1 MINVEDAF
9 EQSELSESMLRKR
22 SLDAI
27 GAHQLFDA
35 RKLCSPAGLNEE
47 TKVPL
52 ERLRANGPLRRLL
65 PVPNDFVA
73 RSADLEKRFPNFS
86 SYINEHLL
94 PSLALAHIRNAGIQ
108 LQPTVFCGSP
118 GVGKTMFVAEL
129 AAAFDLEFERVN
141 LETAQAS
148 MQLIGTGRGWS
159 NAQPGLLFRWIA
171 NSEFANG
178 VIVMEEL
185 DKSDTQKSR
194 YSTSNALLQ
203 LLEPTT
209 ARVFADQSLPELKL
223 DLSKINFLFTA
234 NTMDGISEPILS
246 RLQVFNVPDLTA
258 AQARAVALRQYENMI
273 EELRLPIIAP
283 KLTDEG
289 LAALS
294 VESPRRQRIL
304 LQLAIGNA
312 VFKKASELQ
321 IQPTQRARKGIGFT
335 C

>member
-1 MINVEDAF
+1 MIKVEDAF
-9 EQSELSESMLRKR
+9 DRSGTGTAMLRKR
-22 SLDAI
+22 SLEAI

-35 RKLCSPAGLNEE
+35 RKVGSLAGLNEE

-52 ERLRANGPLRRLL
+52 ERLRESGPLRRFM
-65 PVPNDFVA
+65 PVPEDYVA
-73 RSADLEKRFPNFS
+73 RSRELEKRFPNFS
-86 SYINEHLL
+86 RYINEHLL
-94 PSLALAHIRNAGIQ
+94 PSLALAHVRNTGMQ
-108 LQPTVFCGSP
+108 LQPMVFCGSP
-118 GVGKTMFVAEL
+118 GVGKTMFVGEL

-148 MQLIGTGRGWS
+148 MQLVGTGRGWS

-234 NTMDGISEPILS
+234 NTVDGISEPILS

-258 AQARAVALRQYENMI
+258 AQARAVALRQYEDMI
-273 EELRLPIIAP
+273 EELRLPISAP

-289 LAALS
+289 LATLS

-304 LQLAIGNA
+304 LQLAIGIA

-321 IQPTQRARKGIGFT
+321 IQPTQKVRKGIGFT